1 MHAGRIA
8 SSLVLTAVLFVCGA
22 PVYASG
28 SVITIKA
35 GESTTIATP
44 GLTRVAIGDSAI
56 AGVVPIG
63 TSQVL
68 VNGKSGGETTLLV
81 WQGGRE
87 SSYTVDVEDPAL
99 DDIASM
105 VRAAISDPTIH
116 FVTFAHALVVRGS
129 VSTRAEFHRISLIL
143 LRFEQV
149 AKSQKFTIVNAVTVV
164 SSNQAI
170 ARELSTPGT
179 HDISVEVDTAGNL
192 IVSGSVETRLEAEQ
206 VLAHAQ
212 SLAGS
217 EFSGNGKLI
226 DRLTVAQNTQIDIKV
241 YVLEVDNTGMGD
253 LGLSLQSAT
262 SSNSSP
268 GGYLFSQ
275 ASFPIVESGASAA
288 AGKGLNIGPWIR
300 TTLLA
305 PTLNLVM
312 STGHA
317 RVLSSPDL
325 VATSGASASFL
336 VGGQI
341 PYIYSSGLGQVSVVF
356 KDYGVNLK
364 VTPTLLPNGS
374 VAAEVDPDIS
384 DLDYQDAVTF
394 GGYTVPALTETRL
407 STHVIANDGQSIV
420 MGGLLRRIDQ
430 QTIQKIPVLSN
441 IPILGK
447 LFQSKSYQHGE
458 SNVVF
463 VMTPTVITSK

>member
-1 MHAGRIA
+1 
-8 SSLVLTAVLFVCGA
+8 LTAILTICGL
-22 PVYASG
+22 PVRASG
-28 SVITIKA
+28 MVITVKA
-35 GESTTIATP
+35 GESITIPTP
-44 GLTRVAIGDSAI
+44 GLTRVAIGDKDI

-68 VNGKSGGETTLLV
+68 INGKSGGETTLLV
-81 WQGGRE
+81 WEQGRQFT
-87 SSYTVDVEDPAL
+87 YTVDVEDPAL
-99 DDIASM
+99 DDIAAM
-105 VRAAISDPTIH
+105 VRASVSEPTVH

-129 VSTRAEFHRISLIL
+129 VPTRAAFHQLNTIL
-143 LRFEQV
+143 LRFDPL
-149 AKSQKFTIVNAVTVV
+149 AKAQHFTIVNAVTVS
-164 SSNQAI
+164 SSNESI
-170 ARELSTPGT
+170 ARELSLPGT
-179 HDISVEVDTAGNL
+179 HDISVEVDNSGNL
-192 IVSGSVETRLEAEQ
+192 IVSGSVATRLQAEQ

-212 SLAGS
+212 ALAGS
-217 EFSGNGKLI
+217 EFSGTGKLV
-226 DRLTVAQNTQIDIKV
+226 DRLTVEQNTQIDIKV
-241 YVLEVDNTGMGD
+241 YVLEVDNTAMGD
-253 LGLSLQSAT
+253 LGLNLQSAT
-262 SSNSSP
+262 QSNSTP
-268 GGYLFSQ
+268 GGFVYSQ
-275 ASFPIVESGASAA
+275 PSFPVVESGASAV
-288 AGKGLNIGPWIR
+288 AGRGLNIGPWVR

-317 RVLSSPDL
+317 RILSSPDL

-341 PYIYSSGLGQVSVVF
+341 PYVYSSGLGQVSVVF

-384 DLDYQDAVTF
+384 DLDYQDAVSF

-407 STHVIANDGQSIV
+407 ATHVIATDGQSIV
-420 MGGLLRRIDQ
+420 MGGLMRRLNQ
-430 QTIQKIPVLSN
+430 ETIQKIPVLSS

-447 LFQSKSYQHGE
+447 LFQSKTYQRGE